1 MCDGPHGPYQNSPTS
16 ISILN
21 AHPTSP
27 IHRSSSPQ
35 QKANFIIISSS
46 VTSRPVFVSTTSGV
60 AHAAAIAASELITVG
75 RGLLSQMTSSNDTS
89 GKNKYLNF
97 NKLNNNNNNNNKDQF
112 MKQFFL
118 QMNEQMIMKTKNMT
132 KKKKKKVKVK
142 KIMMEKMKQVL
153 NLQSKKRW

>member
-1 MCDGPHGPYQNSPTS
+1 MLTQLLQSIVPHLLSKKQ
-16 ISILN
+16 I
-21 AHPTSP
+21 
-27 IHRSSSPQ
+27 SSSL
-35 QKANFIIISSS
+35 SSS

-75 RGLLSQMTSSNDTS
+75 RGLLSQITSSNDTS

-97 NKLNNNNNNNNKDQF
+97 NKLINNNNNNRGQF

-118 QMNEQMIMKTKNMT
+118 QTMKQMIVKTKNMT
-132 KKKKKKVKVK
+132 KKKKKVKVK